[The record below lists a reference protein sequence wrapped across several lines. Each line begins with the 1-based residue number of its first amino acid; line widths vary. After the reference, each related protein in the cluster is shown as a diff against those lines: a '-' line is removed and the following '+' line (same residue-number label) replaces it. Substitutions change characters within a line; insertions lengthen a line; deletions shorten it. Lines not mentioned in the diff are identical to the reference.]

1 MTTTTQDQAQ
11 DQGTQQ
17 STQTQPVR
25 ATWKQHGNPLKG
37 FWFYGTQA
45 KAPNAKGIKVLKVEV
60 SQQGITL
67 LTSSGRAIEGGAF
80 GTATKFWAIVPAD
93 APRQAAEPKPAK
105 APRTVAE
112 GRVSAADKLAAA
124 LSGDSAHAPAP
135 EGYEIRWPKPA
146 FDLLKRLASHPD
158 LQPWL
163 VRCNTH
169 GTTTQAKDTREG
181 DSLGTAAR
189 RPEWCPGCKAE
200 AASKAKAG
208 AK

>member
-1 MTTTTQDQAQ
+1 MTTTTTQDHAQ
-11 DQGTQQ
+11 DQGTQAQQ
-17 STQTQPVR
+17 STQPQPVR

-45 KAPNAKGIKVLKVEV
+45 KAPNAKGIKVLKVQAG
-60 SQQGITL
+60 QQGITL

-80 GTATKFWAIVPAD
+80 GAATRFWAIVPAD
-93 APRQAAEPKPAK
+93 APRQAAQPKPAK

-112 GRVSAADKLAAA
+112 GRVPAADKLAAA
-124 LSGDSAHAPAP
+124 LSGDSAHAPAL
-135 EGYEIRWPKPA
+135 EGYQIRWSKPA

-163 VRCNTH
+163 VRCNAH
-169 GTTTQAKDTREG
+169 GTTTPAKDTREG

-189 RPEWCPGCKAE
+189 RPEWCPGCKAG
-200 AASKAKAG
+200 AAAK
-208 AK
+208 